1 MRLAACSRLLLT
13 SRGGG
18 VTGEGGALSGAHS
31 KSQKLAVPLF
41 ALLALGHCLAFI
53 DRNLPAVAAPLL
65 KTDLGLSDA
74 QLGLLDGP
82 AFVLLY
88 VAGMVGSWP
97 LARSRH
103 RFRVLALCIVT
114 WAAGM
119 AIFAFGHAFS
129 VLVLARA
136 MVGLGQAAYVPLAL
150 SLIVEHSVP
159 QWRARSIATFTA
171 AAAIGRGL
179 SLLLGGA
186 VLAMFARWV
195 PSATFAHWR
204 LLFLVM
210 AAPNLLLIGALL
222 HRKELSHE
230 ALPPLR
236 EVFRQIQGAF
246 WERPGMMCAYLCGAG
261 ASVLVVQTIGAWAP
275 SILHREHGLTPAMA
289 ALVFGICLLM
299 AQPLGHFTAGG
310 LIDWRKRAMA
320 PTTIVA
326 WALVLVIPL
335 LCLIPY
341 ASSASMAC
349 GLLALA
355 SLVGGVA
362 ALAALAGLPLM
373 LGTSLHDAGFRIFL
387 SFITLTGVALGPFM
401 TGRVSDGLGMGG
413 HGLSL
418 ALCNV
423 CVGAALVGTLAA
435 FFAGRNGYRMAMEH
449 AG

>member
-1 MRLAACSRLLLT
+1 
-13 SRGGG
+13 
-18 VTGEGGALSGAHS
+18 LSGVDS
-31 KSQKLAVPLF
+31 KSQKPAAPLV

-65 KTDLGLSDA
+65 KTDLGLSDT

-82 AFVLLY
+82 AFALLY
-88 VAGMVGSWP
+88 VVGMLVSWP

-103 RFRVLALCIVT
+103 RFRVLALCIAT

-119 AIFAFGHAFS
+119 AIFAFGHAFI

-136 MVGLGQAAYVPLAL
+136 MVGLGQAAYVPIAL
-150 SLIVEHSVP
+150 NLIVESSVP

-171 AAAIGRGL
+171 AAPIGRGL
-179 SLLLGGA
+179 SLLLGGV
-186 VLAMFARWV
+186 VLAMFARWM
-195 PSATFAHWR
+195 PGAAFAHWR

-210 AAPNLLLIGALL
+210 AAPNLLLIGMLWS
-222 HRKELSHE
+222 RKQLSHE
-230 ALPPLR
+230 VLPPFGQ
-236 EVFRQIQGAF
+236 VFRQMQAAF
-246 WERPGMMCAYLCGAG
+246 RERPGMMGAYFCGAG

-275 SILHREHGLTPAMA
+275 SILHREQGLTPAMA

-299 AQPLGHFTAGG
+299 AQPLGHFTAGA
-310 LIDWRKRAMA
+310 LIDRRKRAMP

-326 WALVLVIPL
+326 WALLLVIPL
-335 LCLIPY
+335 LCLVPS

-349 GLLALA
+349 CLLALA
-355 SLVGGVA
+355 SLASGVA

-373 LGTSLHDAGFRIFL
+373 LGTSLHDAGFRIYL

-401 TGRVSDGLGMGG
+401 AGRVSDGLGMGG

-418 ALCNV
+418 ALCEV
-423 CVGAALVGTLAA
+423 CVVAAIAGTLAA
-435 FFAGRNGYRMAMEH
+435 FSAGRNGYRVAMER

>member
-1 MRLAACSRLLLT
+1 M
-13 SRGGG
+13 
-18 VTGEGGALSGAHS
+18 SGDPL

-65 KTDLGLSDA
+65 KADMGLSDA

-88 VAGMVGSWP
+88 VVGMLGSWP

-103 RFRVLALCIVT
+103 RFRMLALCIVT

-119 AIFAFGHAFS
+119 AIFAFGHAFI

-150 SLIVEHSVP
+150 NLIVQCSAP
-159 QWRARSIATFTA
+159 QWRARSIAIFTA
-171 AAAIGRGL
+171 AAPIGRGL
-179 SLLLGGA
+179 SLLLGGG
-186 VLAMFARWV
+186 VLAMFSRWM
-195 PSATFAHWR
+195 PSTAFAHWR

-210 AAPNLLLIGALL
+210 AAPNLLLIGMLL
-222 HRKELSHE
+222 NRRELSHE
-230 ALPPLR
+230 AALPSGGM
-236 EVFRQIQGAF
+236 FKQIQAAF
-246 WERPGMMCAYLCGAG
+246 WERPGMMCTYLCAAG
-261 ASVLVVQTIGAWAP
+261 ASVLVVQAIGAWAP

-289 ALVFGICLLM
+289 AWLFGACLLV
-299 AQPLGHFTAGG
+299 AQPMGHFTAGA
-310 LIDWRKRAMA
+310 LIDRRKRGMSPMAMV
-320 PTTIVA
+320 T
-326 WALVLVIPL
+326 WALLLVIPL
-335 LCLIPY
+335 LCLIPR
-341 ASSASMAC
+341 AGSASTAC
-349 GLLALA
+349 FLLALA
-355 SLVGGVA
+355 SLTGGIA
-362 ALAALAGLPLM
+362 ALAALANLPLI
-373 LGTSLHDAGFRIFL
+373 LGASLHDAGFRIFL

-401 TGRVSDGLGMGG
+401 TGMISDGLGMGG

-423 CVGAALVGTLAA
+423 CAVAAMLGTLAA
-435 FFAGRNGYRMAMEH
+435 FFARRSGRRTLMEH